1 MRYGDYLRV
10 LERFQTPWLAP
21 FTTEMPAEETVCT
34 SSQYKRHLQ
43 SKGVHFEIVK
53 HAKAYTAS
61 EVAAEA
67 KVSGHKLA
75 KTVRHPVDWPA
86 GSSYFASEHVCAAR
100 LPASKHSD
108 GQAPA
113 CASMPGQLTLV
124 SGTDSL

>member
-43 SKGVHFEIVK
+43 SKGVHFVIVK

-61 EVAAEA
+61 AVAAEA

-75 KTVRHPVDWPA
+75 KTVRRPI
-86 GSSYFASEHVCAAR
+86 GC
-100 LPASKHSD
+100 LLL
-108 GQAPA
+108 A
-113 CASMPGQLTLV
+113 CSVRHHMFRSRTCVSAYTLLQ
-124 SGTDSL
+124 G